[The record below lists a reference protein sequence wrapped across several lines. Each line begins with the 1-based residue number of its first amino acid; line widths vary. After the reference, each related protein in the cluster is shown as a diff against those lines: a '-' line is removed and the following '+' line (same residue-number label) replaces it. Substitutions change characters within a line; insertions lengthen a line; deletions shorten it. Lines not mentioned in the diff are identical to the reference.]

1 MAFAL
6 GNILLALFLVA
17 CLFALLK
24 GGPAERYGAAIIL
37 ANLVTYSINELSW
50 QSQVV
55 SLAIDALTA
64 VLLLAVAIR
73 YASVWLGAVMLLY
86 ALQFGLHGYY
96 FVLEKPRDMTHVLVN
111 NILFCG
117 ICLAL
122 VSGTLS
128 TWRLRS
134 AAVSPADSPR
144 PAP

>member
-17 CLFALLK
+17 CLFAFLK
-24 GGPAERYGAAIIL
+24 GGAAERYGAAIIL
-37 ANLVTYSINELSW
+37 ANLITYSINELSG
-50 QSQVV
+50 QSQIV

-73 YASVWLGAVMLLY
+73 YASIWLGAVMLLY

-96 FVLEKPRDMTHVLVN
+96 FVLEKPRDIAHVIIN
-111 NILFCG
+111 NTLFCG

-122 VSGTLS
+122 VLGTLS
-128 TWRLRS
+128 NWRGR
-134 AAVSPADSPR
+134 AAVSPADSPQ